1 MAGADR
7 ELAEAVAA
15 LSASAMRRHGRTFFL
30 ASLLLGPRRQ
40 GVEALY
46 RVCRHIDDI
55 ADEPCADG
63 GGGDPASRRAA
74 LDALDAALGEGRG
87 EAPCARVVL
96 RLRDRCGL
104 PVAAV
109 RRLIAAAREDLQP
122 QRPRD
127 FDDLLRY
134 AFGVAGVVGLALCP
148 LLGTRDP
155 HAQAPAVALGVGM
168 QLTNIARDVV
178 ADARIDRIYL
188 PEAWA
193 PSLCVSRLAAADPVA
208 LAQAHA
214 AACRLLDE
222 ADAFY
227 ALAEAGMGF
236 LPLRS
241 RGAVRAAARM
251 YRGIGAEVRALGADG
266 AVRRAVV
273 GRGRKT
279 VLLLGLVFS
288 RRPRFARPAPASLPA
303 VLRAEIVQ
311 LGAVQSEVAQSEP
324 AQSGAAKPEAA

>member
-1 MAGADR
+1 MGGADPV
-7 ELAEAVAA
+7 LAEAVAT

-40 GVEALY
+40 PVEALY

-55 ADEPCADG
+55 ADEAAD
-63 GGGDPASRRAA
+63 DPQVRDAA
-74 LDALDAALGEGRG
+74 LAALDAALAEGCAD
-87 EAPCARVVL
+87 APCARVLL

-104 PVAAV
+104 PVATV

-122 QRPRD
+122 QRPQD
-127 FDDLLRY
+127 FDALLRY

-155 HAQAPAVALGVGM
+155 RAQAPAVALGVGM

-178 ADARIDRIYL
+178 ADARIGRIYL

-193 PSLCVSRLAAADPVA
+193 PSLSAARLAAAEPAA

-222 ADAFY
+222 AEAFY
-227 ALAEAGMGF
+227 ALAEAGMTF
-236 LPLRS
+236 LPARS
-241 RGAVRAAARM
+241 RGAVRAAARL
-251 YRGIGAEVRALGADG
+251 YREIGAEVRARGANG

-273 GRGRKT
+273 GRGRKAA
-279 VLLLGLVFS
+279 LLLGLAFA

-303 VLRAEIVQ
+303 VLRAEIAGLEAAQ
-311 LGAVQSEVAQSEP
+311 AELAQSE
-324 AQSGAAKPEAA
+324 AA

>member
-7 ELAEAVAA
+7 ELGDAVAA

-40 GVEALY
+40 AVEALY

-55 ADEPCADG
+55 ADEAAD
-63 GGGDPASRRAA
+63 DPRIRDATLA
-74 LDALDAALGEGRG
+74 ALDAALGEARDDL
-87 EAPCARVVL
+87 PCARVVL

-127 FDDLLRY
+127 FDALLRY

-148 LLGTRDP
+148 LLGARDP
-155 HAQAPAVALGVGM
+155 RAHAPAVALGVGM

-178 ADARIDRIYL
+178 ADARIGRLYL

-193 PSLCVSRLAAADPVA
+193 PSLGAARLAAADPAA
-208 LAQAHA
+208 LAEAHA
-214 AACRLLDE
+214 AVCRLLDE
-222 ADAFY
+222 AEAFY
-227 ALAEAGMGF
+227 ALAEAGMRY
-236 LPLRS
+236 LPTRS
-241 RGAVRAAARM
+241 RWAVRAAARM
-251 YRGIGAEVRALGADG
+251 YRAIGAEVRALGAQG

-279 VLLLGLVFS
+279 ALLLGVAVS
-288 RRPRFARPAPASLPA
+288 RRPPFARQPPASLPA
-303 VLRAEIVQ
+303 VLRAEIAGLQ
-311 LGAVQSEVAQSEP
+311 AAQSE
-324 AQSGAAKPEAA
+324 AARPVAA